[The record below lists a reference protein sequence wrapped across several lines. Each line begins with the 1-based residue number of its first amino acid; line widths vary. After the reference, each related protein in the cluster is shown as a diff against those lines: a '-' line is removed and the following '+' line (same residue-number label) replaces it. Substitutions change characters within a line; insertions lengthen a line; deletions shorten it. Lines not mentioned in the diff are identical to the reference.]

1 MGAAGFPCSYSYV
14 STRTGAGRVVLG
26 AASTREATVSVF
38 VPSQSL
44 ALMQPVLKKLRKGS
58 LPCVLHVTAVSIGDG
73 LTYSTDF
80 SGVFLARDTGAAI
93 VASYSPQECYQI
105 ALVSHIVAQ
114 RCSMPV
120 AHVFDADMVARG
132 AGAVTK
138 LGATD
143 DLRSA
148 QRWPGKMTDA
158 AETFQTVFDE
168 MAPSFNRGF
177 RLFESPVNVP
187 AAVHVVVLFGGAVG
201 PICAAAAAA
210 EADIHV
216 VQVRV
221 YRPWSPEAFIASL
234 PDAVRRL
241 PASGSWSICVATVS
255 SRSGVQ
261 NALVADVT
269 TTLSSHWRGASPRVI
284 KCTVLPD
291 SDGLTLSKARTIV
304 DRLLEPPRDLNQSMV
319 LGNSFSSSSGG
330 GAGIDAAQPSLA
342 VWGTSGDGDAQVQQ
356 LVAAVGEKVM
366 GVGGTQVAT
375 SVDADVYHPS
385 QPVLGRLVLHSG
397 TGAPLYFPETFASV
411 LVLSAGLLATH
422 AGDIAACISRG
433 ATIYVVSDLDGDE
446 LLDAFPGVLRECVAA
461 AGATVAAVGSAGGAS
476 SEVDVAVAAL
486 LGHPMHDVVRFKTPG
501 FWCLPSPTP
510 SEDGSTLSEKTFTRR
525 LSVSTPI
532 KQADAAGSPTKERK
546 EIVDSHAVAWNVMFK
561 SANVAAT
568 EILRPEE
575 HAVFRVK
582 CTKNVRLT
590 PEDYPRNVFHMEFDT
605 TGTGLTYNIGDAL
618 GVFGHNDPAEVASF
632 LAFYELSSDSFVSL
646 PHADSKE
653 LLSIE
658 QLLTTRLDLFGKPSQ
673 KFYAA
678 MAHYASDGY
687 EQKRLKWL
695 GSEDK
700 EGFKL
705 RQLETTTY
713 ADVLRDFPSARP
725 PLLDLIELV
734 PPIKPRHYS
743 IASSIKMNPDSVHLL
758 VVAVDWKTPSGKT
771 RTGQCTRY
779 LASLDP
785 SKGDVFVTVDIKPS
799 VCQLPA
805 DPKTPIICAGLGT
818 GLAPYRAYI
827 QERTFLKS
835 QGVALG
841 PMCLYFGARYRASEY
856 LYGDELDEAARN
868 GVITNLQLAFSRD
881 QKEKVYIQDKIT
893 EDKDLLAKYFQ
904 KENGYFYMCGP
915 TWPVP
920 DVKAAICAGLTA
932 GSGWTDEDA
941 DQYLEELKEEG
952 RYVLE
957 VY

>member
-1 MGAAGFPCSYSYV
+1 MLCSYV

-26 AASTREATVSVF
+26 AASTREAAVSVF
-38 VPSQSL
+38 VPSHSL
-44 ALMQPVLKKLRKGS
+44 ALMQPVLKKLRKGA

-105 ALVSHIVAQ
+105 ALVAHIVAK

-120 AHVFDADMVARG
+120 AHVFDADMVGRG
-132 AGAVTK
+132 TGAVTK
-138 LGATD
+138 LKDTD

-148 QRWPGKMTDA
+148 QSWSGEKTDVA
-158 AETFQTVFDE
+158 RTFQAVFDE
-168 MAPSFNRGF
+168 MRPSLNRGF
-177 RLFESPVNVP
+177 KLFECPVSVP
-187 AAVHVVVLFGGAVG
+187 TAVHVVVLFGGAVG
-201 PICAAAAAA
+201 PICAAATEV
-210 EADIHV
+210 EADVHV

-234 PDAVRRL
+234 PDAVHRL
-241 PASGSWSICVATVS
+241 PASGSWNISVAAVS

-269 TTLSSHWRGASPRVI
+269 TTLNSHWRGATPQVI

-291 SDGLTLSKARTIV
+291 SDGFNLNKARTIV
-304 DRLLEPPRDLNQSMV
+304 DRLLEPQRDLSQSMV
-319 LGNSFSSSSGG
+319 LGTSFSSSSGG
-330 GAGIDAAQPSLA
+330 GASTDGTQPSLA
-342 VWGTSGDGDAQVQQ
+342 VWGASSDGVTRVQQ
-356 LVAAVGEKVM
+356 LVTAVGEKAM
-366 GVGGTQVAT
+366 SEGGTQVAT

-385 QPVLGRLVLHSG
+385 QPVLGRMVLHSG
-397 TGAPLYFPETFASV
+397 QDALLYFPETFTSV
-411 LVLSAGLLATH
+411 LVLSSGLLTTH
-422 AGDIAACISRG
+422 AGDIAAHISRG
-433 ATIYVVSDLDGDE
+433 ATVYVVSDLQGDE
-446 LLDAFPGVLRECVAA
+446 LLDAFPVVLREVVAA
-461 AGATVAAVGSAGGAS
+461 TGATVAAVGGAGGAS
-476 SEVDVAVAAL
+476 SEVDVAIAAL
-486 LGHPMHDVVRFKTPG
+486 LGHPTQDVVRLKTPES
-501 FWCLPSPTP
+501 WSLPSPTS
-510 SEDGSTLSEKTFTRR
+510 SEDGYGLSEKTFTRR
-525 LSVSTPI
+525 LSVSTRI
-532 KQADAAGSPTKERK
+532 KQTESAGSPTKDRK

-561 SANVAAT
+561 SADVATT
-568 EILRPEE
+568 EVLRPEE

-618 GVFGHNDPAEVASF
+618 GVFGHNDQAEVASF
-632 LAFYELSSDSFVSL
+632 LAFYELAGDSFVSL
-646 PHADSKE
+646 PHAGSTE

-658 QLLTTRLDLFGKPSQ
+658 QMLTTRLDLFGKPSQ
-673 KFYAA
+673 KFYASI
-678 MAHYASDGY
+678 AHYASDGY

-705 RQLETTTY
+705 RQGETTTY
-713 ADVLRDFPSARP
+713 ADILRDFPSAHP

-799 VCQLPA
+799 VCQLPV

-835 QGVALG
+835 QGVELG

-856 LYGDELDEAARN
+856 LYGNELDEAARN

-904 KENGYFYMCGP
+904 KDNGYFYMCGP

-932 GSGWTDEDA
+932 NSAWTDDDA